1 MYMSRQSL
9 CVAFVA
15 AIALGG
21 SAEAVVLEPLT
32 GFGGGDGFIATG
44 ERSYLPSGTGNA
56 ERGLAYNPVTNNLY
70 VVSRTGGLNLAILNA
85 DTGDEVGVVPLT
97 GLSSGTFVASQV
109 RVADDGAIYVA
120 NLTTGATATAPFKI
134 YRYASEA
141 DLQANTFTEA
151 FNGVPIAG
159 RRFGDNFNV
168 RGSGNDTQL
177 IAGAGSNFNDVAVF
191 STTDG
196 SAFTATGYTLPGLA
210 NAGDAAG
217 GVAFGPGNTFYTKQ
231 VGDNLRLFSF
241 TPDTSDVALLQDY
254 ATGGA
259 STALGRVGPIDVDT
273 LSSLLGALSIPS
285 GTPSPDSVRL
295 FDITDPANLV
305 ESDFETF
312 PVDFANANTAGSVDF
327 GNGRLYV
334 LDTNNGLLALTAVP
348 EPTTL
353 GLAGIAAVGLLARR
367 RRA

>member
-1 MYMSRQSL
+1 MDRSRQSL

-15 AIALGG
+15 AVALGG
-21 SAEAVVLEPLT
+21 STRAAVLEPLT
-32 GFGGGDGFIATG
+32 GFGGGDGFIAPG
-44 ERSYLPSGTGNA
+44 ERSYLPSGTGHA

-70 VVSRTGGLNLAILNA
+70 VVSRTGGLNVAILNA

-134 YRYASEA
+134 YRFANEA
-141 DLQANTFTEA
+141 DLQSNTFTEA
-151 FNGVPIAG
+151 FNGIPLAG

-168 RGSGNDTQL
+168 RGSGTGTQL
-177 IAGAGSNFNDVAVF
+177 IAGAGSNYNDVAVF
-191 STTDG
+191 STADG
-196 SAFTATGYTLPGLA
+196 STFTATGYTLPGVA
-210 NAGDAAG
+210 NAGDASG
-217 GVAFGPGNTFYTKQ
+217 GVAFGQGNTFYTKQ

-241 TPDTSDVALLQDY
+241 TPDTSDLTLVQNF

-259 STALGRVGPIDVDT
+259 ATALGRVGPIDADT
-273 LSSLLGALSIPS
+273 LSGLLGALSTPT

-312 PVDFANANTAGSVDF
+312 PVDVANPNNAGSVDF

-348 EPTTL
+348 EPATL
-353 GLAGIAAVGLLARR
+353 GLAGIAAIGLLARR